1 MIKNGLII
9 CTNQLFK
16 YFTILRWFLGSTN
29 TFYMLSYLFSF
40 VFDTEFGAQNRP
52 FFTTS
57 PCYSCGNFF
66 FKILFRPLRTPPVL
80 DQVPEKRIAKTYR
93 KRLKNHIRAGLG
105 EKRVDKTYSIGF

>member
-29 TFYMLSYLFSF
+29 TFYILSYLFSF
-40 VFDTEFGAQNRP
+40 VFDTEFGAKIDHFLPLRLAIIVAI
-52 FFTTS
+52 
-57 PCYSCGNFF
+57 FF
-66 FKILFRPLRTPPVL
+66 FNVLFSAASYAASARPSPG
-80 DQVPEKRIAKTYR
+80 KKNCKTYR

>member
-1 MIKNGLII
+1 MKNGLII

-29 TFYMLSYLFSF
+29 TFYILSYLFSF

-66 FKILFRPLRTPPVL
+66 LKFFFGRFVRRQCSTKSRKKELQKHTENDSRTTL
-80 DQVPEKRIAKTYR
+80 E
-93 KRLKNHIRAGLG
+93 LG
-105 EKRVDKTYSIGF
+105 

>member
-1 MIKNGLII
+1 MIKNCLII

-16 YFTILRWFLGSTN
+16 YFTVTILRWFLGSTN
-29 TFYMLSYLFSF
+29 TFYILSYLFSF

-66 FKILFRPLRTPPVL
+66 FQSSFSAASYAASARPSPGKKNCKNIP
-80 DQVPEKRIAKTYR
+80 KTTQEP
-93 KRLKNHIRAGLG
+93 H
-105 EKRVDKTYSIGF
+105 